1 MSLNLEVQILG
12 EYKSLSK
19 ATKGASRQL
28 YSLQN
33 TTKKISRSINAT
45 LGTIGV
51 GLSLG
56 AVFRGM
62 KSMINQASELEQ
74 SLGATEAVFGDFSSS
89 IIANSKKA
97 AKSFGLSAN
106 DYLQSTNLIGAQ
118 LKNLGLST
126 EEYAKKA
133 DNLVGLGADLAATFG
148 GTTYDAVQAL
158 SAVFRGEYN
167 QVEKYGISIRKSDI
181 NARVAETSQRKLTG
195 AMLKQAEAL
204 AGIDILYEQTTASQG
219 QFARESNTM
228 AGSMQIMK
236 AAFSTISTTIGEAF
250 IPAIVSFST
259 WMIANIPQIQALA
272 DAIAIKLQA
281 AFTDTGNS
289 AQTFGAKVI
298 TAITDLTSFLN
309 GTAETGNVF
318 YDISE
323 KMKPFLDLIGA
334 FGELGKGLIEVL
346 NGLFDG
352 LFGWIGLLSGGE
364 ATVGGFAGF
373 VKFLGEVLQNVG
385 YWIGIVISFFI
396 PFGKGFAI
404 AGEVISK
411 FGGIVGKMLGG
422 ADKVVRTALSGVVK
436 FIEGVITT
444 VQKLLGIKVENAVLK
459 AGDAAAGAA
468 KGFGAMD
475 DAASR
480 AIKNQGKFAD
490 AISKIPAVAKKA
502 DKGLGALRSGIG
514 AVGGAI
520 AGATGKPTKP
530 LYSGPMIDPKTG
542 KSLIPKTNTGTGET
556 AAQRKARLAAEAKAK
571 AAAERAAAKAK
582 ADAEA
587 AAAKKK
593 AEEDLQLFKDRVQ
606 KLVDTVKDALAD
618 AKQRIKSASESFR
631 DAVGVSFGIITN
643 GAFEVF
649 DVDRVI
655 RKMKRLVESSKNFA
669 SDLEKLR
676 LQGAD
681 QALID
686 ELIGLGPGTGSTAA
700 SNLLSSGKLSEYL
713 GLRTQLGNTGAA
725 AGAQGNLAEFGV
737 SVDDLTGVLTT
748 LNKTLE
754 EGAGQ
759 TYNINITNAAN
770 MSAND
775 IIAAI
780 KKYEKTAGKKVF
792 SN

>member
-12 EYKSLSK
+12 EYKNLSK

-28 YSLQN
+28 YNLQN

-62 KSMINQASELEQ
+62 KSMIAQASELEQ
-74 SLGATEAVFGDFSSS
+74 SLGATEAVFGEFSSS

-97 AKSFGLSAN
+97 AGAFGLSAN

-133 DNLVGLGADLAATFG
+133 NDLVGLGADLAATFG

-219 QFARESNTM
+219 QFAREANTM
-228 AGSMQIMK
+228 AGAMQIMK
-236 AAFSTISTTIGEAF
+236 ASFSTISTTIGEAF

-272 DAIAIKLQA
+272 DAISIKLQA

-309 GTAETGNVF
+309 GTATVGNVF

-323 KMKPFLDLIGA
+323 KMKPFLDLVGA

-436 FIEGVITT
+436 FIEGVIGV
-444 VQKLLGIKVENAVLK
+444 VQKLLGIKVESAVLK

-490 AISKIPAVAKKA
+490 ALSKIPGVAKKA

-514 AVGGAI
+514 AIGGAM
-520 AGATGKPTKP
+520 AGTTGKQ
-530 LYSGPMIDPKTG
+530 YSGPMIDPKTG
-542 KSLIPKTNTGTGET
+542 KSLIPKTTTTPTYGET
-556 AAQRKARLAAEAKAK
+556 AAQKKARLAAEAKAK

-618 AKQRIKSASESFR
+618 AKQRIKTASESFR

-676 LQGAD
+676 NQGAD
-681 QALID
+681 QSLID

-759 TYNINITNAAN
+759 TYNITISNAAN